1 MADSGSVGRP
11 SRFAFLRR
19 RLSRR
24 RQTTMTIT
32 EHLTELRKRLVIA
45 VAAFGLISIIAFFF
59 YTPILDFLLHPLCS
73 IPKERLGP
81 QGCDL
86 IAQGPLEPFT
96 TRLKVTAM
104 VGFLFS
110 SPVWLYQL
118 WAFIV
123 PGLNERERKY
133 GIPFVA
139 SSVLLFALGAT
150 AAYFLMPRGLELLV
164 GLGGRNVVPFFRA
177 KEYLN
182 FVGLTFIAFGLM
194 FEVPLI
200 LLFLGLAGV
209 LKSTQMRSHRRA
221 AFVGIVFLSAVVT
234 PSQDPYTM
242 LGLALP
248 IYVLYEV
255 VALILSRV
263 EKKRARA

>member
-1 MADSGSVGRP
+1 M
-11 SRFAFLRR
+11 
-19 RLSRR
+19 
-24 RQTTMTIT
+24 
-32 EHLTELRKRLVIA
+32 
-45 VAAFGLISIIAFFF
+45 
-59 YTPILDFLLHPLCS
+59 
-73 IPKERLGP
+73 
-81 QGCDL
+81 
-86 IAQGPLEPFT
+86 
-96 TRLKVTAM
+96 
-104 VGFLFS
+104 S
-110 SPVWLYQL
+110 SPVWLYQV

-133 GIPFVA
+133 GIPFVV
-139 SSVLLFALGAT
+139 SSVILFAVGAT

-164 GLGGRNVVPFFRA
+164 SLGGENVVPFFRA

-209 LKSTQMRSHRRA
+209 LKSAQMRSHRRA

-242 LGLALP
+242 MGLALP
-248 IYVLYEV
+248 IYLLYEV